1 MSFVQLARIYRPV
14 HRYLLLS
21 AWLIELILL
30 AIPPPA
36 CMLLAN
42 ASSKA
47 DCVTEASI
55 FVSLIHN
62 HIRGNLPS
70 RSLKLLPILGVPSLP
85 FPLPLPVPA
94 NSAVRRGLNG
104 PTGRSPLTCTSLL
117 GAAEAG
123 VELAEESDVCDK
135 STCLL
140 LVFAWPVFL
149 PILRGSPRSVALG
162 S

>member
-1 MSFVQLARIYRPV
+1 M
-14 HRYLLLS
+14 
-21 AWLIELILL
+21 
-30 AIPPPA
+30 
-36 CMLLAN
+36 
-42 ASSKA
+42 
-47 DCVTEASI
+47 
-55 FVSLIHN
+55 
-62 HIRGNLPS
+62 PS

-94 NSAVRRGLNG
+94 SSAVLRGLSG
-104 PTGRSPLTCTSLL
+104 PTGLSPLTCTSLL

-140 LVFAWPVFL
+140 LAFACPVFL
-149 PILRGSPRSVALG
+149 AMLRGSPRSVALG